1 LTLSPLALGY
11 REIGH
16 GTARRQTRPG
26 SCSWCRPIRYADG
39 PDGAELAAEAEAGAD
54 DAGADAGAELVD
66 AEADEDAVAVAVAV
80 AVGVVDVV
88 GVGVGVGVLDLVGVG
103 VGVTTAGRTDD
114 GVYAG
119 ALDGGTL
126 CEADGEVDALLGA
139 LDDDAGAEDV
149 TAAGWS
155 LSWAGGCLVAEL
167 TTKTAAPI
175 APSITPMIRASMSGR
190 TRRRRGGRFP
200 PPGPGPYS
208 PTGGVG
214 GALPSGDVG
223 ELYPWGGVCET
234 YPGGGVS
241 VPAPAAAVRVG
252 PAWDTT

>member
-1 LTLSPLALGY
+1 V
-11 REIGH
+11 
-16 GTARRQTRPG
+16 
-26 SCSWCRPIRYADG
+26 
-39 PDGAELAAEAEAGAD
+39 DGAELPAEAEAGAD
-54 DAGADAGAELVD
+54 DAGADEAGGAELADVEAD
-66 AEADEDAVAVAVAV
+66 AEAVAVGVAVAV
-80 AVGVVDVV
+80 AVGVAVV

-103 VGVTTAGRTDD
+103 VGVGVTTAGRTDE

-119 ALDGGTL
+119 AVDDGAL
-126 CEADGEVDALLGA
+126 CEADGEVDALLDA
-139 LDDDAGAEDV
+139 LDEDAGADDV
-149 TAAGWS
+149 TAAGVS
-155 LSWAGGCLVAEL
+155 FSGATGCLVAEL

-175 APSITPMIRASMSGR
+175 APSITPMISASMSGR

-200 PPGPGPYS
+200 PPGAGGPYT

-214 GALPSGDVG
+214 GALPSGDVD
-223 ELYPWGGVCET
+223 EPYPCGGVGET

>member
-1 LTLSPLALGY
+1 V
-11 REIGH
+11 
-16 GTARRQTRPG
+16 
-26 SCSWCRPIRYADG
+26 
-39 PDGAELAAEAEAGAD
+39 DGAELPAEAEAGAD
-54 DAGADAGAELVD
+54 DAGADDAGADEAGGAELDDVEAGAEPV
-66 AEADEDAVAVAVAV
+66 AVGVAVAV
-80 AVGVVDVV
+80 AVGVAVVGV

-103 VGVTTAGRTDD
+103 VGVTTAGRTDE

-119 ALDGGTL
+119 AVDDGTL

-139 LDDDAGAEDV
+139 LDEEADAEDV
-149 TAAGWS
+149 TAAGRS
-155 LSWAGGCLVAEL
+155 LRWAGGCLVAEL
-167 TTKTAAPI
+167 MTKTTAPI

-190 TRRRRGGRFP
+190 IRRRRGGRFP
-200 PPGPGPYS
+200 PPGADGPYS

-234 YPGGGVS
+234 CPGGGVS

-252 PAWDTT
+252 PAWATT